1 VYHVSLRAGV
11 IDSFDAE
18 SLRAGSDAAP
28 THSHFRNALSGI
40 RTRSV
45 LLWNAFALCGK
56 LTLALSFV
64 LTPRPP
70 EDSLLP
76 FFGLGG
82 PRPEVF
88 PIIIP
93 QSAKDWNA
101 EFSLRSRGVRNNVRK
116 AVTPAHKSARN
127 STSRR
132 AAFYALIVLALAV
145 VTFVCAPA
153 TRATDNARA
162 ATTTNPPAAPKK
174 VIIDTDPGTD
184 DALAILLAL
193 NSPELD
199 VRALTVV
206 PGNVTAQ
213 QGLENALKL
222 ASLTNRC
229 DIPVAGGA
237 QHPLFQKLIT
247 AELWHGANGLANVE
261 LPASKCKADPRF
273 GPDLIIQMIHESP
286 HEITLVPVGPLTN
299 IALALLKDPSIVPL
313 VKEVVIMGGSISG
326 GNVNAAAEANIYN
339 DPEAAQIVFHAG
351 WRLTMVGLD
360 VGDKTLYDQAHLDQL
375 SKTHGPE
382 NDFAVKVLT
391 FLLVQEAKYGAGG
404 GSPMYDPL
412 AVGTAVDPSIVS
424 TQAMHVDVESRGEF
438 TRGET
443 VANRRNAVERNV
455 LHGDRY
461 IIEGIDHVEPN
472 VQVCTGVNADKFL
485 QLLNS
490 RLAGK

>member
-1 VYHVSLRAGV
+1 
-11 IDSFDAE
+11 
-18 SLRAGSDAAP
+18 
-28 THSHFRNALSGI
+28 
-40 RTRSV
+40 
-45 LLWNAFALCGK
+45 
-56 LTLALSFV
+56 V
-64 LTPRPP
+64 LTPREPK
-70 EDSLLP
+70 DSLLP
-76 FFGLGG
+76 FSGLGG
-82 PRPEVF
+82 PCPEVI
-88 PIIIP
+88 PIIIS
-93 QSAKDWNA
+93 QSAKDWSA
-101 EFSLRSRGVRNNVRK
+101 EPSLRPRGVNKNSRKTVTRPIIFARK
-116 AVTPAHKSARN
+116 ATFRG
-127 STSRR
+127 
-132 AAFYALIVLALAV
+132 AAFAACGALILTAAI
-145 VTFVCAPA
+145 FASAPA
-153 TRATDNARA
+153 TRAYGNTRSASNA
-162 ATTTNPPAAPKK
+162 TPPATPKK

-184 DALAILLAL
+184 DAIAILLAL

-222 ASLTNRC
+222 VSLANRC

-247 AELWHGANGLANVE
+247 AELWHGANGLANVD
-261 LPASKCKADPRF
+261 LPANKCKADPRF

-326 GNVNAAAEANIYN
+326 GNVNASAEANIYN
-339 DPEAAQIVFHAG
+339 DPEAAQIVFQAG

-360 VGDKTLYDQAHLDQL
+360 VGDKTLYDQVHLDQL

-391 FLLVQEAKYGAGG
+391 FLIGQEAKYGAGG

-412 AVGTAVDPSIVS
+412 AVGTVIDPSVTS

-443 VANRRNAVERNV
+443 VANRHDTVERNV

-461 IIEGIDHVEPN
+461 IIEGVDHVEPN
-472 VQVCTGVNADKFL
+472 VQVCTGVNAEKFL

>member
-1 VYHVSLRAGV
+1 MELIRPCG
-11 IDSFDAE
+11 
-18 SLRAGSDAAP
+18 
-28 THSHFRNALSGI
+28 NLS
-40 RTRSV
+40 
-45 LLWNAFALCGK
+45 
-56 LTLALSFV
+56 LALSFV
-64 LTPRPP
+64 LTLCVPK
-70 EDSLLP
+70 DSLLP
-76 FFGLGG
+76 FCGLGG
-82 PRPEVF
+82 PCPEVI
-88 PIIIP
+88 PIIIS
-93 QSAKDWNA
+93 QSVKDWSA
-101 EFSLRSRGVRNNVRK
+101 EFSFRSHAAGKNSRTTVTRPNV
-116 AVTPAHKSARN
+116 SALN
-127 STSRR
+127 ATTSRC
-132 AAFYALIVLALAV
+132 AAFISCVVACIVALVMLAV
-145 VTFVCAPA
+145 APVIRADGNALSTANANPA
-153 TRATDNARA
+153 T
-162 ATTTNPPAAPKK
+162 APKK

-193 NSPELD
+193 NSSELD

-222 ASLTNRC
+222 ASLASRC
-229 DIPVAGGA
+229 DIAIAGGA

-261 LPASKCKADPRF
+261 LPPSKCKADPRF

-339 DPEAAQIVFHAG
+339 DPEAAQIVFQAG

-391 FLLVQEAKYGAGG
+391 FLLGQEAKYGAGG

-412 AVGTAVDPSIVS
+412 AVGTAIDYSIVS
-424 TQAMHVDVESRGEF
+424 TQPMHVDVESRGEF

-461 IIEGIDHVEPN
+461 VIEGIDHVDPN
-472 VQVCTGVNADKFL
+472 VQVCTGVNAEKFL